1 MRLEARWVGVRINFI
16 FLHSDNPVPE
26 GTTGASAHQRRYPI
40 MSTQTTK
47 TTSKRPGK
55 ANFDHIYD
63 QRDPRAY
70 YTTLLECDYQIP
82 NHAQHV
88 FGELIQE
95 RRERTGQSPR
105 VFDLACSYGI
115 NAALLRYDGVTFNDL
130 ARRYAT
136 SKLQRLTPEQLIE
149 LDREYFAA
157 RLLPDPAAVYG
168 CDVATNA
175 VHYATRVGLQA
186 NGWDVNLE
194 TDDPDAD
201 LKEVLEQT
209 DIVTVSSAI
218 GYLTYRTMDTVLA
231 CIPKERRPWF
241 AAFSLRTAPI
251 DPVAHALRDHGLE
264 LATLTG
270 RTVRQRRFVDERE
283 QADAIER
290 IRQRGYVVD
299 GHESDGYW
307 HAQLYVGMP
316 ADEEPLRMMGLVED

>member
-1 MRLEARWVGVRINFI
+1 MSSN
-16 FLHSDNPVPE
+16 
-26 GTTGASAHQRRYPI
+26 TT
-40 MSTQTTK
+40 TETLN
-47 TTSKRPGK
+47 KRPGK

-63 QRDPRAY
+63 QPDPRAY
-70 YTTLLECDYQIP
+70 YTTLLDFDYQIP
-82 NHAQHV
+82 NHAQQV

-95 RRERTGQSPR
+95 RRERTERAPR

-115 NAALLRYDGVTFNDL
+115 NAALLRYDGVTFHEL
-130 ARRYAT
+130 ARRYGT
-136 SKLQRLTPEQLIE
+136 PEMQRLTSEE
-149 LDREYFAA
+149 VVERDREYFSA
-157 RLLPDPAAVYG
+157 RLLPDPAVVYG
-168 CDVATNA
+168 CDVAAKA
-175 VHYATRVGLQA
+175 VRYATQAGLQA
-186 NGWDVNLE
+186 GGWDVNLE
-194 TDDPDAD
+194 AEDPDAD

-209 DIVTVSSAI
+209 DIVTVSAAI
-218 GYLTYRTMDTVLA
+218 GYLTYRTVGTVLS
-231 CIPKERRPWF
+231 CIPKQRRPWF

-270 RTVRQRRFVDERE
+270 RTVRQRRFADERE

-290 IRQRGYVVD
+290 VRQRGYVVD